1 MSSCTPELQKSDLC
15 FTCFGFIYFLIV
27 IILYQKLRS
36 FQLEVQ
42 VEPKYHPKIIGRG
55 GTVISRIRMNH
66 DVQIQFPE
74 KNSEQQDIIVVTG
87 YQKNA
92 EAAKEEIL
100 ALVAELVCT
109 TNVKF
114 CVNQLNW

>member
-1 MSSCTPELQKSDLC
+1 M
-15 FTCFGFIYFLIV
+15 
-27 IILYQKLRS
+27 RS

-55 GTVISRIRMNH
+55 GTVISRIRMNN

-74 KNSEQQDIIVVTG
+74 KTSEQQDIIVVTG

-109 TNVKF
+109 VIFTVHPF
-114 CVNQLNW
+114 YTVCLLPCYWAVSSLLAERYDYRSSVFG